1 MLLCFAQPPREDDAA
16 AKHCTE
22 QRKEQSLRGRTHGP
36 IVRSISPIIRSAVVF
51 RRRRYLLFT
60 FHSCFNAVASPI
72 AHRVSVMRD
81 AFGDSLDA
89 IREDLVAMAQLVQTA
104 VNRATAAL
112 LDADASVAEDVITA
126 DGQIDAMVQK
136 LEDQSFELLSL
147 QNPVAGDLRMLV
159 SSLRIVSEFERMG
172 DLAVHVAKIA
182 RLRIPDMAVP
192 AEVVPTISRM
202 AAIAEVMVA
211 KVEFI
216 IAHSDVKAAHELEDI
231 DEEIDKLRRNSFR
244 ELLGSGWTAGVEPAV
259 DVALL
264 GRYYERIADHAVS
277 IAKRVV
283 FLVTG
288 EGPIA

>member
-1 MLLCFAQPPREDDAA
+1 
-16 AKHCTE
+16 
-22 QRKEQSLRGRTHGP
+22 
-36 IVRSISPIIRSAVVF
+36 
-51 RRRRYLLFT
+51 
-60 FHSCFNAVASPI
+60 
-72 AHRVSVMRD
+72 MRD
-81 AFGDSLDA
+81 AFGDQLDA
-89 IREDLVAMAQLVQTA
+89 IRDDLVAMAQLVQAA
-104 VNRATAAL
+104 VNRATSALLEGDAAL
-112 LDADASVAEDVITA
+112 AEDVITA

-159 SSLRIVSEFERMG
+159 SSLRMVSEFERMG

-182 RLRIPDMAVP
+182 RLRTPETAVP
-192 AEVVPTISRM
+192 TEMVPIISRM
-202 AAIAEVMVA
+202 AAVAEVMVA
-211 KVEFI
+211 KVEYI
-216 IAHSDVKAAHELEDI
+216 IANSDVRAAQELEDI
-231 DEEIDKLRRNSFR
+231 DEEIDKLRRKSFR
-244 ELLGSGWTAGVEPAV
+244 ELLGSDWTHGVEPAV